1 MLRGQQSA
9 QHFNKNLLQK
19 KMLSTETRTATA
31 NLQDKLNFNIKLTVQ
46 EKLLLL
52 SAIRDNINKQ
62 LEFAETFHGE
72 HYSASSF
79 ENVGKLT
86 RIEKALTL
94 THPKDEISANKK
106 FDLFN

>member
-1 MLRGQQSA
+1 MI
-9 QHFNKNLLQK
+9 
-19 KMLSTETRTATA
+19 STETRTATA
-31 NLQDKLNFNIKLTVQ
+31 GLNDKLNFNIKLTVQ

-62 LEFAETFHGE
+62 LEFSETFHGE
-72 HYSASSF
+72 HYASSSF

-86 RIEKALTL
+86 RIEKALIL
-94 THPKDEISANKK
+94 THPKVELSADKK

>member
-1 MLRGQQSA
+1 MLTA
-9 QHFNKNLLQK
+9 
-19 KMLSTETRTATA
+19 ETRTATA
-31 NLQDKLNFNIKLTVQ
+31 NLNAKLNFNIKLTVQ

-52 SAIRDNINKQ
+52 SALRDNINKQ

-72 HYSASSF
+72 HYAASSF
-79 ENVGKLT
+79 ENIGKLI

-94 THPKDEISANKK
+94 THPKEEVTSNKK

>member
-1 MLRGQQSA
+1 MQ
-9 QHFNKNLLQK
+9 
-19 KMLSTETRTATA
+19 TETRTATA
-31 NLQDKLNFNIKLTVQ
+31 DLYDKLNFNIKLTVK

-72 HYSASSF
+72 HYTTASF
-79 ENVGKLT
+79 ENVGYLI

-94 THPKDEISANKK
+94 THPKDEVSADKK

>member
-1 MLRGQQSA
+1 
-9 QHFNKNLLQK
+9 
-19 KMLSTETRTATA
+19 MLSTETRTATA
-31 NLQDKLNFNIKLTVQ
+31 GLNDKLNFNIKLTVQ

-52 SAIRDNINKQ
+52 SALRENINKQ

-72 HYSASSF
+72 HYAASSF

-94 THPKDEISANKK
+94 THPKEEIKSDKK
-106 FDLFN
+106 FDLFD

>member
-1 MLRGQQSA
+1 MI
-9 QHFNKNLLQK
+9 
-19 KMLSTETRTATA
+19 STETRTATA
-31 NLQDKLNFNIKLTVQ
+31 GLNDKLNFNIKLTVK

-72 HYSASSF
+72 HYSTASF
-79 ENVGKLT
+79 ENVGYLT

-94 THPKDEISANKK
+94 THPKVEISSDKK